1 MKLLTL
7 AFVLLTAAH
16 GFVVPRS
23 ARRAA
28 APLRSSEADAF
39 DAFEVGS
46 QTQGLA
52 ARDEVLGD
60 GEVAAVGDI
69 VTVKYAGRL
78 LRTGKQFDAGSISF
92 KLGAGRVIPGWDQGI
107 VDMRVGGKRALR
119 IPSSLGYGAAGAGV
133 EIPPNADLEFDCE
146 LVNVAEG
153 PAAVL
158 AAKLSIGYNLRTAIL
173 GLLVLSFILPVVF
186 PDVAWLH

>member
-146 LVNVAEG
+146 LVGTASGPVAEV
-153 PAAVL
+153 AA
-158 AAKLSIGYNLRTAIL
+158 NLGLGFNVRTL
-173 GLLVLSFILPVVF
+173 LLVLLALTFIFPLPNGA
-186 PDVAWLH
+186 PPGP

>member
-1 MKLLTL
+1 MKLKLVL
-7 AFVLLTAAH
+7 AVVLTAAH
-16 GFVVPRS
+16 GFVVPRSS

-28 APLRSSEADAF
+28 APLRSSEDPF
-39 DAFEVGS
+39 DSFEVGS

-52 ARDEVLGD
+52 SRDVALGD

-78 LRTGKQFDAGSISF
+78 MRTGKQFDAGSISF

-146 LVNVAEG
+146 LVGTASGPVAEV
-153 PAAVL
+153 AA
-158 AAKLSIGYNLRTAIL
+158 NLGLGFNVRTL
-173 GLLVLSFILPVVF
+173 LLVLLALTFIFPLPNGA
-186 PDVAWLH
+186 PPSP

>member
-1 MKLLTL
+1 MKLTTLT
-7 AFVLLTAAH
+7 FVLTAAH

-146 LVNVAEG
+146 LVGTASGPVAEV
-153 PAAVL
+153 AA
-158 AAKLSIGYNLRTAIL
+158 NLGLGFNVRTL
-173 GLLVLSFILPVVF
+173 LLVLLALTFIFPLPNGA
-186 PDVAWLH
+186 PPSP